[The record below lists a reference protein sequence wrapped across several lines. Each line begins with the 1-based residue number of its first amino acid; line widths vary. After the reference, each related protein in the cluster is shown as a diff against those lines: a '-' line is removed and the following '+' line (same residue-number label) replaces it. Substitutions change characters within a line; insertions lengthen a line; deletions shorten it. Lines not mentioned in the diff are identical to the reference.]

1 MPLLWRYLLKHYLKV
16 FFLCVVSFIA
26 ILLTLRLSEIAY
38 FATLGPRPIYIL
50 WFALQQI
57 PFVLPIAFPVSALI
71 ASILLMQTLSR
82 SKELT
87 AMRSAGLALRDIMA
101 PLLFAAL
108 FLSCLNFVIISE
120 LSTSSQRNAGQLK
133 NELRAVNP
141 LLLLNNTMMMRMR
154 GFYFDTLGNSKVG
167 EFAEKIILVAP
178 SGNSD
183 RLSLM
188 TADRIDVSPAYF
200 TAAGMALV
208 TSSGAIES
216 AVSEGAQGGGLMIE
230 NMQEGQST
238 TEDFTRLIEKKIW
251 SVSNDHFSFRH
262 LLVRRQEVKTQLAAL
277 VAQNGPA
284 IEIKQARNDFNRTTT
299 EIIRRFSVAISVFS
313 FTLLGLAFGI
323 TIGRH
328 RSHLSLLIV
337 ALLSSSYLVAF
348 FTAKSFD
355 QAVIAAT
362 LLYTIPHALIWIAS
376 LWNLSKVSRG
386 IE

>member
-38 FATLGPRPIYIL
+38 FATLGPRPLDIL

-108 FLSCLNFVIISE
+108 FLSCLNFVIVSE

-183 RLSLM
+183 RLSLI
-188 TADRIDVSPAYF
+188 TANRIDVSPSYL
-200 TAAGMALV
+200 TTAGMALA
-208 TSSGAIES
+208 TSSGAAETS
-216 AVSEGAQGGGLMIE
+216 VPEQEGGLMIE
-230 NMQEGQST
+230 NMKESQST

-262 LLVRRQEVKTQLAAL
+262 LLVRRQEVKAQLATL
-277 VAQNGPA
+277 LAQNGSA
-284 IEIKQARNDFNRTTT
+284 LDIKQARNDVNRTTT
-299 EIIRRFSVAISVFS
+299 EIIRRFSVAASVFS

-323 TIGRH
+323 TIGRR
-328 RSHLSLLIV
+328 RSSLCLLIV
-337 ALLSSSYLVAF
+337 AVLSSSYLVAF

-355 QAVIAAT
+355 QAVIAAA